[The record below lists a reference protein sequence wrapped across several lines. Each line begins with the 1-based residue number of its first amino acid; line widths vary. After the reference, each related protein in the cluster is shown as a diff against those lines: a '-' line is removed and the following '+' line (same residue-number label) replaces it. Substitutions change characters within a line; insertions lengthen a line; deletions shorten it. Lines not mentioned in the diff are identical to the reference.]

1 MHADKRHEVRHT
13 ARDRFLPSRPRK
25 SSRADGPG
33 ALSQTNAMKRP
44 LWLAAAPVIFLL
56 LWSAGFGIAKL
67 GLQHAQPLT
76 LLALRYV
83 CVLLVLIPVALILR
97 PPLPKSWRAAADVAV
112 VGFLIQ
118 VVYFGLCYVAFKS
131 GISAGA
137 VSIIVCLQPILV
149 ALTAPYLVGEK
160 VSTMGWI
167 GLALGLAG
175 AAVVILAR
183 ANVAAENPF
192 GLICT
197 IIALLGITGGTLY
210 EKRFGATHH
219 PVTANLIQYA
229 VGAAFCVPAAL
240 ATESLEIQWD
250 IQFVWVMTYL
260 VLGNSLLAMTLLL
273 AMIRA
278 GQVARVSALFYLV
291 PPLSALCAWPLLG
304 EVMPAAGWLGMA
316 LAATG
321 VALASRKT

>member
-1 MHADKRHEVRHT
+1 
-13 ARDRFLPSRPRK
+13 
-25 SSRADGPG
+25 
-33 ALSQTNAMKRP
+33 MKRP
-44 LWLAAAPVIFLL
+44 IWLLAAPVIFLL
-56 LWSAGFGIAKL
+56 LWSAGFGVAKL

-83 CVLLVLIPVALILR
+83 TVLAVLIPVALIQR
-97 PPLPKSWRAAADVAV
+97 PPLPKTWRAAADVAV

-131 GISAGA
+131 GVSAGA

-149 ALTAPYLVGEK
+149 ALSAPYIVGEK
-160 VSTMGWI
+160 VSPKGWI

-183 ANVAAENPF
+183 SKVAAENPF

-197 IIALLGITGGTLY
+197 LLALFGITGGTLY
-210 EKRFGATHH
+210 EKKFGVTHH
-219 PVTANLIQYA
+219 PVTANLIQYT
-229 VGAAFCVPAAL
+229 VGAAFALPLAL
-240 ATESLEIQWD
+240 ATESLQIQWD
-250 IQFVWVMTYL
+250 ATFVWVMVYL
-260 VLGNSLLAMTLLL
+260 VLGNSLLAMSLLL

-278 GQVARVSALFYLV
+278 GEVSRVSALFYLV
-291 PPLSALCAWPLLG
+291 PPLSALFAWPLLG
-304 EVMPAAGWLGMA
+304 EVMPPAGWLGMA

-321 VALASRKT
+321 VALASRKS